1 MQHDAVSKLKQ
12 RHVSTWKYQSRFRAN
27 FSTDSCLA
35 QQTDVA
41 LTDMDKGIHT
51 GTILIDL
58 ITDEQHKLITY
69 FNLLEITSCCGN
81 REMV

>member
-1 MQHDAVSKLKQ
+1 MCLHGNTS
-12 RHVSTWKYQSRFRAN
+12 HVLEQIFLLIR
-27 FSTDSCLA
+27 LA

-41 LTDMDKGIHT
+41 LTDMDKGMHT

-58 ITDEQHKLITY
+58 MTDEQHKLIMY